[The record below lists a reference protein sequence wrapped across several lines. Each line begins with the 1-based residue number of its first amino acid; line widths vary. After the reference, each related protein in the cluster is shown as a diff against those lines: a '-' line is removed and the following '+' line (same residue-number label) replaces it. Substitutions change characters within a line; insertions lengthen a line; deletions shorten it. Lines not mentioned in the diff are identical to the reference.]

1 MQSVVPQTAT
11 ELITCDPER
20 PIVSEDINVIER
32 DLCANG
38 TSHGSLDEMEGSMVL
53 AELDQVAEMVKQ
65 DPETRTRTARVS
77 VIIPCYKTAKFVAQ
91 TLQSVFAQTYQ
102 DFEVVLVNDGSPDTP
117 ELEKAIAPWR
127 KRITYLHTEN
137 CGLAGA
143 RNNGIRAAKGELIA
157 LLDSDDIWEPNYLE
171 VQVRKLDEDPSADIV
186 YPRMVYFGD
195 GPSAGI
201 RSSVCHGEVT
211 FSRLVELKI
220 GVVVSVLARRSALEG
235 VGLFDDSLRSCEDFD
250 MWLRCLKNGSRI
262 IYHNKVLLR
271 YRVRPDS
278 LSADPV
284 WMHGHA
290 ARVLRK
296 MQASM
301 AITQEERKA
310 VESSIQREDGFQ
322 MFFEG
327 KRAFLNGDYPLAI
340 DLIQR
345 SNQLLKSFRISTI
358 LFALRTMP
366 RLCQLAYTWKT
377 PE

>member
-186 YPRMVYFGD
+186 YPNAMIFD
-195 GPSAGI
+195 EGPGLYEFP
-201 RSSVCHGEVT
+201 RSYGEVT
-211 FSRLVELKI
+211 FNSLVQERC
-220 GVVVSVLARRSALEG
+220 VVMVSVLARRSALERA
-235 VGLFDDSLRSCEDFD
+235 GLFDSNLRSCEDFD
-250 MWLRCLKNGSRI
+250 MWLRCLKSGSRI
-262 IYHNKVLLR
+262 IYHNQVL
-271 YRVRPDS
+271 
-278 LSADPV
+278 
-284 WMHGHA
+284 
-290 ARVLRK
+290 
-296 MQASM
+296 
-301 AITQEERKA
+301 
-310 VESSIQREDGFQ
+310 
-322 MFFEG
+322 
-327 KRAFLNGDYPLAI
+327 
-340 DLIQR
+340 
-345 SNQLLKSFRISTI
+345 
-358 LFALRTMP
+358 
-366 RLCQLAYTWKT
+366 
-377 PE
+377 